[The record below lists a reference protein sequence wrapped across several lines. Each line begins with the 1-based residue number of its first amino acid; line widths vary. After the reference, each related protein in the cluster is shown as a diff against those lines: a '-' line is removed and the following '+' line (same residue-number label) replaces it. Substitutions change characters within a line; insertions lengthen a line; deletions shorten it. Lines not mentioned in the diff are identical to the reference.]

1 MSRSTWRDAAL
12 NAIYRIADDAHLFDR
27 TVLIERE
34 LSRIVN
40 ETQSSGTTPEQTLSR
55 VLQELRDEGVIEFL
69 GGGNY
74 RLVPSRLIET
84 TDINVEQLSLED
96 ADIDQAI
103 RKNRLLIGVVETENV
118 TSTTRRRKGQARL
131 RQLKLTLENYEHSC
145 ALCDVADQRLL
156 IASHILEWAKE
167 PLARGRLDNVI
178 CLCRFHDSLFETGY
192 WSLTDNLR
200 VLRQLTTNSSTI
212 RFLLNDGIRFRLPQA
227 NFPAPTYLQ
236 HHRTQHRFGDR

>member
-1 MSRSTWRDAAL
+1 MPRITWRDAAL
-12 NAIYRIADDAHLFDR
+12 NAIYRITNDAHLFDR
-27 TVLIERE
+27 TVLIEGE

-40 ETQSSGTTPEQTLSR
+40 ETQSSGATPEQTLSR
-55 VLQELRDEGVIEFL
+55 VLQELRDEGVIEFR

-74 RLVPSRLIET
+74 CLVPSRLIET
-84 TDINVEQLSLED
+84 TDVNVEQLSLED

-103 RKNRLLIGVVETENV
+103 RKNRLLIGVVETESV
-118 TSTTRRRKGQARL
+118 TSTIRRRRGQARL
-131 RQLKLTLENYEHSC
+131 RQLTLENYEHSC

-192 WSLTDNLR
+192 WSLTDNLQ

-212 RFLLNDGIRFRLPQA
+212 RFLLNDDIRFRLPQT
-227 NFPAPTYLQ
+227 NSPAPTYLQ
-236 HHRTQHRFGDR
+236 HHRTQHRFGDK